1 MGSSGLKEDIFYS
14 SSWMQEIL
22 EISNIGLW
30 LLEINKNNTDVR
42 LYADDKMLELL
53 GLQKSLSLEDN
64 YKHFAQGVLAE
75 DLEIVQK
82 YIEQM
87 LTTKRLVEVQYRWN
101 HPWWGTIF
109 IRCSGKLYKEDDNA
123 YYIRGYHQNASDI
136 EVLRQANIEKSR
148 QLIEVVR
155 KRDYYDELFQSVLC
169 GIVQYRP
176 QADGSIVFQ
185 NANMEAIRIF
195 GYEKEAF
202 WKRKSWRIEDLA
214 APEDCD
220 RVYQIMNE
228 ILLGKGKQ
236 SFEYR
241 ALRAMVLIA
250 GSLAAVN
257 ISIILTASVLFKV
270 FFWIL
275 TTESRWSCLIRNC
288 WSRIRGLRNCC
299 ARFWKEQKFSIFIII
314 RKNVWK
320 LCR

>member
-1 MGSSGLKEDIFYS
+1 MDSSGLKEDIFYS

-87 LTTKRLVEVQYRWN
+87 LTTKRLVEVQYRWK

-123 YYIRGYHQNASDI
+123 YYIRGYHQNASDV

-195 GYEKEAF
+195 GYEKEEF

-220 RVYQIMNE
+220 RVYQSMNA

-257 ISIILTASVLFKV
+257 ISKILTENVLFKV

-275 TTESRWSCLIRNC
+275 ITESRWSCLIRNC
-288 WSRIRGLRNCC
+288 WSRIRVLRNCC
-299 ARFWKEQKFSIFIII
+299 ARF
-314 RKNVWK
+314 
-320 LCR
+320 